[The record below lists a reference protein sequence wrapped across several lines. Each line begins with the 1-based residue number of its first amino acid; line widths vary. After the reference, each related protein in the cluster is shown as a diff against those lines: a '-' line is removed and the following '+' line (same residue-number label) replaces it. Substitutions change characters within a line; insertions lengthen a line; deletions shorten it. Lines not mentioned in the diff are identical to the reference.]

1 MTYTRLSETV
11 ANLGTRTIK
20 SSRFIALAIV
30 AAFTS
35 IALQPAQAQS
45 SDTWKSVAII
55 GGSTVAGAYIGHKVA
70 GSTGAMVGAGLGA
83 SVGYSVDRRRRAN
96 EYNNQYAYGDGG
108 YYGNSGSYYGNG
120 NDGGYYGN
128 NGGYYGNGNNG
139 GYYGND
145 GGYYG
150 NGGYNG
156 PYDGSTYPYPS
167 GYQANNYRSHK
178 GLVNRR

>member
-1 MTYTRLSETV
+1 MTYTTPSETV
-11 ANLGTRTIK
+11 AKLANRALK
-20 SSRFIALAIV
+20 SSRFVALAIV

-35 IALQPAQAQS
+35 PALQPAQAQS

-70 GSTGAMVGAGLGA
+70 GSTGAMVGAGVGA
-83 SVGYSVDRRRRAN
+83 SVGYSIDRRRRAN

-108 YYGNSGSYYGNG
+108 YYGNNGGDYGNP

-128 NGGYYGNGNNG
+128 GNGNGN
-139 GYYGND
+139 GND

-156 PYDGSTYPYPS
+156 GSYDGGAYPYPS
-167 GYQANNYRSHK
+167 SYRKH
-178 GLVNRR
+178 L

>member
-1 MTYTRLSETV
+1 MTYITLSETLAKL
-11 ANLGTRTIK
+11 ANRVLK

-35 IALQPAQAQS
+35 VALQPAQAQS

-55 GGSTVAGAYIGHKVA
+55 GGSTAAGAYIGHKVA
-70 GSTGAMVGAGLGA
+70 GSTGAMLGAGVGA
-83 SVGYSVDRRRRAN
+83 SVGYSIDRRRRAN

-108 YYGNSGSYYGNG
+108 YYGNNGGYGDG

-128 NGGYYGNGNNG
+128 
-139 GYYGND
+139 GND

-156 PYDGSTYPYPS
+156 GPYNGGANPYPS
-167 GYQANNYRSHK
+167 SYRKHQH
-178 GLVNRR
+178 